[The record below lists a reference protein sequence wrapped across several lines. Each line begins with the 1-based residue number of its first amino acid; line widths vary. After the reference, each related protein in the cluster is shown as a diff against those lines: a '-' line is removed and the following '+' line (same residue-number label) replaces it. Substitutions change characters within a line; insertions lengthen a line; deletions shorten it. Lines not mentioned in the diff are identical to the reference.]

1 MKTKYSEKFE
11 AKKDWKD
18 LELNKNL
25 KKQIDNVLK
34 D

>member
-11 AKKDWKD
+11 TKKDWKD

-25 KKQIDNVLK
+25 KKQIDNILK